1 MKLNKIIRNTALIGM
16 LACSNSVFA
25 SNDSSDLPL
34 LYAKYAE
41 KPSLT
46 MDFTVV
52 NQLLHAG
59 VLDMGRSTRARAK
72 DVRPGTG
79 TRMRQTIDQATDN
92 EANRFFF
99 ENLKKDQAKIL
110 KLRKN
115 LENIPSETPLHLYT
129 KEQQLAY
136 WLNLYNVTVINEI
149 AQVYPLGTLKYHIEG
164 KRPLFDEKLLNV
176 AGVALSL
183 NDIHYKILPELF
195 PNEPLVIYGLYQGY
209 RGSPNIR
216 GKAYTGENVFAA
228 LTDNA
233 EEFINSNRGTQFNG
247 KAGSVRISSYYK
259 RNAQFFP
266 DFENDVRK
274 HLLTHASRT
283 ITDEIKEA
291 NTLVANI
298 SNFRTSDI
306 YGSFRQYDANRAYS
320 PNDRGMRT
328 SKSYQQMITMSRLLR
343 VRAVN
348 LGGGKV
354 TVTDLDSQEEK
365 AAQQSENN

>member
-1 MKLNKIIRNTALIGM
+1 MKLNKIIRNTAVIGL
-16 LACSNSVFA
+16 LACSTSVFA
-25 SNDSSDLPL
+25 SSDSSDTDLSL
-34 LYAKYAE
+34 LYAKYTE
-41 KPSLT
+41 KSSLT

-72 DVRPGTG
+72 EVRTSLG
-79 TRMRQTIDQATDN
+79 TRMRQTVDQATDN

-149 AQVYPLGTLKYHIEG
+149 AQVYPLGSLKRHIEG

-247 KAGSVRISSYYK
+247 KEGSVRISSYYK

-274 HLLTHASRT
+274 HLLTHAERT

-291 NTLVANI
+291 DTLIANI

-306 YGSFRQYDANRAYS
+306 YGSFRQYDAGRTIGS
-320 PNDRGMRT
+320 NDKGRRT
-328 SKSYQQMITMSRLLR
+328 SISYYQMSSMRNLMR
-343 VRAVN
+343 VRAIN
-348 LGGGKV
+348 FWRW
-354 TVTDLDSQEEK
+354 DSN
-365 AAQQSENN
+365 SD